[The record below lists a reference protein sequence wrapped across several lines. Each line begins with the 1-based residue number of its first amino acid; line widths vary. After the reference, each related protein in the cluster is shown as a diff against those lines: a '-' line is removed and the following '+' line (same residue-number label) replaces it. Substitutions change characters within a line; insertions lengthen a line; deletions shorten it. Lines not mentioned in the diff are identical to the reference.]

1 MESLR
6 EDLIKK
12 LGEEKLLIIEGSR
25 IGIAGAGG
33 LGSNCAHNL
42 VRSGFKKFTIV
53 DFDTITPSNLD
64 RQFYF
69 LDQVGKKKVDTL
81 KINLCRINPELDIE
95 TEAVIITENNIK
107 ELFKDCHIV
116 VECLDSAE
124 GKGMLVN
131 QLLPEG
137 KFIVSASG
145 LGGVGSSDEIKV
157 HKIKENLV
165 IIGDLRSDIK
175 DRPALSPR
183 VSIAAAKEADAVLEY
198 VLKKCGK

>member
-42 VRSGFKKFTIV
+42 VRSGFKKFKIV
-53 DFDTITPSNLD
+53 DFDIITPSNLD

-69 LDQVGKKKVDTL
+69 LDQVGQKKVDAL
-81 KINLCRINPELDIE
+81 RINLFRINPELDIE
-95 TEAVIITENNIK
+95 IESVKITEDNIK
-107 ELFKDCHIV
+107 ELFKDCQIV

-124 GKGMLVN
+124 SKGMLVN
-131 QLLPEG
+131 RLLPEG

-157 HKIKENLV
+157 HRIKENLV

-198 VLKKCGK
+198 LLKKSGK

>member
-1 MESLR
+1 METLR
-6 EDLIKK
+6 EDLIRK
-12 LGEEKLLIIEGSR
+12 LGEEKLLIIEDSR

-42 VRSGFKKFTIV
+42 VRSGFKKFKII

-69 LDQVGKKKVDTL
+69 LDQVGDRKVDVL
-81 KINLCRINPELDIE
+81 KINLCRINPGLDIE
-95 TEAVIITENNIK
+95 TEAVKITENNIK
-107 ELFKDCHIV
+107 ELFKNCHIV
-116 VECLDSAE
+116 VECLDTAE
-124 GKGMLVN
+124 DKSMLAN

-157 HKIKENLV
+157 HRLKENLV

-175 DRPALSPR
+175 DKPALSPR
-183 VSIAAAKEADAVLEY
+183 VNIAAAKEADAVLEY
-198 VLKKCGK
+198 VLKKSSK

>member
-183 VSIAAAKEADAVLEY
+183 DRKSVV
-198 VLKKCGK
+198 

>member
-198 VLKKCGK
+198 LLKKSGK

>member
-12 LGEEKLLIIEGSR
+12 LGEEKLLIIESSR

-42 VRSGFKKFTIV
+42 VRSGFKKFKIV

-69 LDQVGKKKVDTL
+69 LDQVGQKKVDAL
-81 KINLCRINPELDIE
+81 RINLFRINPELDIE
-95 TEAVIITENNIK
+95 IEAVKITESNIK
-107 ELFKDCHIV
+107 ELFKDCQIV
-116 VECLDSAE
+116 VECLDTAE
-124 GKGMLVN
+124 GKSMLVN
-131 QLLPEG
+131 KLLPEG

-175 DRPALSPR
+175 DKPAFSPR

-198 VLKKCGK
+198 LLKKSGK

>member
-6 EDLIKK
+6 GDLIKK
-12 LGEEKLLIIEGSR
+12 LGEEKLLIIESSR

-42 VRSGFKKFTIV
+42 VRSGFKKFKIV

-69 LDQVGKKKVDTL
+69 LDQVGQKKVDAL
-81 KINLCRINPELDIE
+81 KINLFRINPELDIE
-95 TEAVIITENNIK
+95 IEAIKITENNIK
-107 ELFKDCHIV
+107 ELFKDCQIV

-131 QLLPEG
+131 RLLPEG

-198 VLKKCGK
+198 LLKKCGK

>member
-64 RQFYF
+64 RQFRVFY
-69 LDQVGKKKVDTL
+69 
-81 KINLCRINPELDIE
+81 
-95 TEAVIITENNIK
+95 
-107 ELFKDCHIV
+107 
-116 VECLDSAE
+116 
-124 GKGMLVN
+124 
-131 QLLPEG
+131 LP
-137 KFIVSASG
+137 F
-145 LGGVGSSDEIKV
+145 
-157 HKIKENLV
+157 
-165 IIGDLRSDIK
+165 
-175 DRPALSPR
+175 
-183 VSIAAAKEADAVLEY
+183 
-198 VLKKCGK
+198 